1 VIIGGWRGPG
11 WRITDADPGQAR
23 QVRDWIRAAITRHDC
38 PVDPADA
45 ALAAS
50 ELYANAVM
58 FFLLCFHVAI
68 AAIGGKRTCGLCC
81 STTSSSLPLVTEPR
95 ETGQPATGQGQL
107 RHGYHRTRRVRREV
121 AHGPAGGR
129 VLAGYCLWSAG
140 ARIVVCD
147 GGGPGTP
154 RMRPG
159 AGLAEGGRGL
169 AVVDSVAA
177 RWGSFRLSGAQVVW
191 CDFGQ
196 PLRAPASDAWAW
208 LACVLSACPLSAPAP
223 QPGHAPAPTWPAG
236 RQPPHVP
243 VPAGLGN
250 DPPGS
255 LAARP
260 ARSGAR

>member
-1 VIIGGWRGPG
+1 MIIGGWRGPG
-11 WRITDADPGQAR
+11 WRVVDADPGQAR
-23 QVRDWIRAAITRHDC
+23 QVRDWIRAAVTRHDC

-58 FFLLCFHVAI
+58 
-68 AAIGGKRTCGLCC
+68 
-81 STTSSSLPLVTEPR
+81 
-95 ETGQPATGQGQL
+95 
-107 RHGYHRTRRVRREV
+107 
-121 AHGPAGGR
+121 HGPAGGR

-154 RMRPG
+154 RLREG

-169 AVVDSVAA
+169 QVIDAVAA
-177 RWGSFRLSGAQVVW
+177 RWGGFRLPGAQVVW

-208 LACVLSACPLSAPAP
+208 LRRVLSTCTLAAPAP
-223 QPGHAPAPTWPAG
+223 QQIVAGPGHPHGHVFCQRAGDERRVLHRTGMTGGPGAYGQLRVNARGWPG
-236 RQPPHVP
+236 
-243 VPAGLGN
+243 
-250 DPPGS
+250 
-255 LAARP
+255 AA
-260 ARSGAR
+260 S

>member
-23 QVRDWIRAAITRHDC
+23 QVRNWIRAAITRHDC

-58 FFLLCFHVAI
+58 
-68 AAIGGKRTCGLCC
+68 
-81 STTSSSLPLVTEPR
+81 
-95 ETGQPATGQGQL
+95 
-107 RHGYHRTRRVRREV
+107 
-121 AHGPAGGR
+121 HGPAGGR

-196 PLRAPASDAWAW
+196 PLRAPASDACAGR
-208 LACVLSACPLSAPAP
+208 PGQRPAG
-223 QPGHAPAPTWPAG
+223 QPGCPACAVRG
-236 RQPPHVP
+236 P
-243 VPAGLGN
+243 VSAGLTGTGLVA
-250 DPPGS
+250 DDLYL
-255 LAARP
+255 LAHHDVTGKP
-260 ARSGAR
+260 LLQPIGA